1 MDSVVLF
8 QIGIAVFAFR
18 LSYLLSSRSS
28 AMDILFQHFAYSYLA
43 LTFLAAF
50 LMCLGITDI
59 LFLWWWHLYLLF
71 IIVIV
76 WDDFRETKR
85 TKILT
90 QRLRVR
96 SQENI
101 LNTVVWVKSG
111 GLESKRSQENIL
123 NTMVW
128 VKSDGLE

>member
-1 MDSVVLF
+1 M
-8 QIGIAVFAFR
+8 
-18 LSYLLSSRSS
+18 
-28 AMDILFQHFAYSYLA
+28 
-43 LTFLAAF
+43 
-50 LMCLGITDI
+50 
-59 LFLWWWHLYLLF
+59 
-71 IIVIV
+71 VIV

-101 LNTVVWVKSG
+101 LNTMVWVKSS